1 MLDGRHFL
9 SVDAWNDQNALRA
22 LREEPEFGRKLGE
35 LRKLL
40 DNFSSWSL
48 ELEAEEKAQ

>member
-1 MLDGRHFL
+1 M
-9 SVDAWNDQNALRA
+9 SVDSWNSENALRA
-22 LREEPEFGRKLGE
+22 LREEPEFGRKLAE

-48 ELEAEEKAQ
+48 KLEAEEKA